1 MSEQPTRHQ
10 LSDWLREFIG
20 VHLDVPAE
28 EVALDLPL
36 GSLGVDSATTLVLAA
51 DLTALLRREIRPAE
65 IFEHPS
71 IEKLAAHL
79 TSPVTQ
85 EAAA

>member
-1 MSEQPTRHQ
+1 M
-10 LSDWLREFIG
+10 
-20 VHLDVPAE
+20 
-28 EVALDLPL
+28 
-36 GSLGVDSATTLVLAA
+36 GVDSATTLVLAA